1 MYTWRKPDPLTM
13 EMQALASLEC
23 KSQSPRVSSGEE
35 CARAY
40 VNFGKWTNTSLGSRE
55 RKKNGGASES
65 IMLLFLLYAIC
76 KAPFDNWSFSSWKS
90 SGKIFKFCT
99 LSKKYRFSFFEL
111 NFNVTNHSE
120 NQASSPTSST
130 QRINVIRHTFWLSSL
145 VKGWPQKN
153 RPAGQPNKKT
163 VFQLFFTPLATVYLH
178 VVGHIP
184 CLIDVQIKLSLCT
197 ELMNRAWKIF
207 VCKKPALEGA
217 SETLIMALFS
227 WKSLYSFFALYSSIL
242 EGKLQMILSVLCAKF
257 LLFGEK
263 QDKKKFWPFGEIVL
277 LPWKHFCGF
286 MNRLAILVFLLQ
298 QSRLILSIFFGSW
311 WENEISRYN
320 FSLIPWHYLRWSIR
334 AWCNK
339 PFLL

>member
-1 MYTWRKPDPLTM
+1 MEAPVNRLCSCFSYMQFVKLHLT
-13 EMQALASLEC
+13 
-23 KSQSPRVSSGEE
+23 
-35 CARAY
+35 
-40 VNFGKWTNTSLGSRE
+40 
-55 RKKNGGASES
+55 
-65 IMLLFLLYAIC
+65 IDHFLPGNLQE
-76 KAPFDNWSFSSWKS
+76 KFSSFALFRKN
-90 SGKIFKFCT
+90 I
-99 LSKKYRFSFFEL
+99 LFFEL

-227 WKSLYSFFALYSSIL
+227 WKSLYSFL
-242 EGKLQMILSVLCAKF
+242 
-257 LLFGEK
+257 
-263 QDKKKFWPFGEIVL
+263 
-277 LPWKHFCGF
+277 HFTVAF
-286 MNRLAILVFLLQ
+286 
-298 QSRLILSIFFGSW
+298 
-311 WENEISRYN
+311 
-320 FSLIPWHYLRWSIR
+320 
-334 AWCNK
+334 
-339 PFLL
+339 